1 MSVFSFILFGASD
14 WGARLLP
21 AMVGTLLVLL
31 PYGLRDGLGRTG
43 AVVASFLLALSP
55 TMVYFSR
62 TMDGSIIV
70 AAGALVLVMAA
81 RRLAQTGE
89 ARILLVVMGTM
100 AVMLAADT
108 SAIPVLLIFGLFA
121 LALTLRRRVEAW
133 PEIGSPELGQG
144 ALVFLGTLALLST
157 GLLTNM
163 SGFQSA
169 LVGNMERWLGNFPPH
184 PGLTRGPSILDLLI
198 LYEPLVLVLGGLM
211 ILRGLA
217 GEILPVLRLR
227 LRRAEAATADNG
239 EETSPTPL
247 PSLTGFLVYWGLLSL
262 LLSLVTGNRQA
273 AILVQVVTPW
283 ALLGGIAVGQ
293 AIESD
298 TWLDGLREG
307 DWGLALLLIGMLFMA
322 IAWARTPTPP
332 GMGFLAAL
340 EKRLRALEGNVF
352 LPIITTIGLVILATA
367 AYLRGPTG
375 TARSAAMALVAILT
389 AFTVHSTVQLNL
401 SSRPTVVEP
410 MRPQTTA
417 GDVRLLMQDLKSVTR
432 RLADVQ
438 TAITVDDR
446 LAIPFRWY
454 LRDYGQV
461 TYGRVGSQT
470 KTPIIIATGDVR
482 ELQRTFG
489 REYNM
494 VRYRI
499 RATWMD
505 SPTTLPHWI
514 RWAILREPP
523 HPVAGEEIYVF
534 FRPIQ

>member
-367 AYLRGPTG
+367 A
-375 TARSAAMALVAILT
+375 
-389 AFTVHSTVQLNL
+389 
-401 SSRPTVVEP
+401 
-410 MRPQTTA
+410 
-417 GDVRLLMQDLKSVTR
+417 
-432 RLADVQ
+432 
-438 TAITVDDR
+438 
-446 LAIPFRWY
+446 
-454 LRDYGQV
+454 
-461 TYGRVGSQT
+461 
-470 KTPIIIATGDVR
+470 
-482 ELQRTFG
+482 
-489 REYNM
+489 
-494 VRYRI
+494 
-499 RATWMD
+499 
-505 SPTTLPHWI
+505 
-514 RWAILREPP
+514 
-523 HPVAGEEIYVF
+523 
-534 FRPIQ
+534 